1 MKTYNF
7 NITRTYETNIQLTAE
22 NEQEARLKLND
33 IDIYEI
39 ELEQCNVIEEKVEL
53 ESLTIRLELTKEQK
67 AELWFKSKN
76 IEVSFHTSF
85 SIIIPVTGVYVEVS
99 DAEIE
104 YRASLWDT
112 QKKD

>member
-39 ELEQCNVIEEKVEL
+39 ELEQCNVIEEKIEL
-53 ESLTIRLELTKEQK
+53 ELALTKIEK
-67 AELWFKSKN
+67 AVLWFKSRG
-76 IEVSFHTSF
+76 VDVTFHTTLR
-85 SIIIPVTGVYVEVS
+85 IVMHDTGLYIEVS

-104 YRASLWDT
+104 FRASLWDS
-112 QKKD
+112 QKK

>member
-39 ELEQCNVIEEKVEL
+39 ELEQCNVIEEKIEL
-53 ESLTIRLELTKEQK
+53 EHVLTKIEK
-67 AELWFKSKN
+67 AVHWFQSRN
-76 IEVSFHTSF
+76 IEVSFHTSLRIVMP
-85 SIIIPVTGVYVEVS
+85 IIGLYIEVS

>member
-39 ELEQCNVIEEKVEL
+39 ELEQCNVIEEKIEL
-53 ESLTIRLELTKEQK
+53 EQVLTKIEK
-67 AELWFKSKN
+67 AVLWFKSRG
-76 IEVSFHTSF
+76 VDVTFHTTLR
-85 SIIIPVTGVYVEVS
+85 IVMPDTGLYIEVS
-99 DAEIE
+99 DAEVE

>member
-22 NEQEARLKLND
+22 NEQQARLKLND
-33 IDIYEI
+33 INIYEI
-39 ELEQCNVIEEKVEL
+39 ELEQCNVIEEKIEL
-53 ESLTIRLELTKEQK
+53 EQVLTNIEK
-67 AELWFKSKN
+67 AVLWFKSRG
-76 IEVSFHTSF
+76 VDVTFHTTLR
-85 SIIIPVTGVYVEVS
+85 IVMPDTGLYIEVS
-99 DAEIE
+99 DAEVE